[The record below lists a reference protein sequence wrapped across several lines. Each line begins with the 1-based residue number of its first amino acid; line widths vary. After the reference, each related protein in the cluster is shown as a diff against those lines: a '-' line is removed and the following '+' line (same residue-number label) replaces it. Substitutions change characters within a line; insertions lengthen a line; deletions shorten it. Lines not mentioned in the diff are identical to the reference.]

1 MNQDDAARAASRLQS
16 ALDSP
21 DSSARLQAALAAG
34 VHPVPE
40 YIEVLVEQC
49 RTEPDF
55 YVRDMLTWALT
66 RHDEALTVDRLLI
79 ELRSETPQA
88 RSQAL
93 HTLSKIGDPRVWPDI
108 TTDLLR
114 DEDDEVARSAWRA
127 AAALVPAGHEA
138 DLAAILASQFGRGDR
153 DVQLSLSRAF
163 VALGSAASSVVL
175 SATADRDDGVRAHAM
190 ATERLIENPDAGF
203 DASIAEANRIMA
215 LLGAP
220 LDPE

>member
-1 MNQDDAARAASRLQS
+1 MTKRSQSIGCSSNWGPKRRRLG
-16 ALDSP
+16 
-21 DSSARLQAALAAG
+21 ARLSTR
-34 VHPVPE
+34 
-40 YIEVLVEQC
+40 C
-49 RTEPDF
+49 R
-55 YVRDMLTWALT
+55 
-66 RHDEALTVDRLLI
+66 
-79 ELRSETPQA
+79 RSVI
-88 RSQAL
+88 R
-93 HTLSKIGDPRVWPDI
+93 RVWPDI

-163 VALGSAASSVVL
+163 VVLGSAASSVVL